1 MKLGQLVSKDAKIM
15 DGAIVFQVRSQVLF
29 VEGLG
34 DLSDKEFD
42 GVRFPLRTRRLYGAA
57 SGQFLDDR
65 HLR

>member
-1 MKLGQLVSKDAKIM
+1 M